1 LAKDEKQAA
10 LEAALKK
17 IEKNFGKGAVMR
29 MGEKVDTQISTV
41 PSGSLALDAALGVG
55 GYPRGRIVE
64 VYGPESSGKTTVAL
78 HAVAEVQK
86 RGGTAAY
93 IDAENAMDPAYAEA
107 LGVDID
113 QLILSQPNTGEEGLQ
128 IADTLISSGAID
140 IVVVDSV
147 AALVPRA
154 EIEGEMGD
162 SHVGLQAR
170 LMSQALRKLSGTIAK
185 TKTIAIF
192 INQIREKVGVMFGNP
207 ETTPGGRALKFYST
221 IRLEVRRAEQIKQGA
236 NVIGNRV
243 KIKVV
248 KNKVAPP
255 FKVAEVDI
263 MYGHGISQ
271 SGELLD
277 MAADQDIVDKAGSWY
292 SYKGEKIGQGREN
305 AKKYLEEHPDI
316 YEDIQGQVR
325 KAYGIDAESIADR
338 ENPEKIKE
346 KREKEADGKAK
357 AADSK
362 QEKDPEPVA
371 KDDKAQG

>member
-1 LAKDEKQAA
+1 MAKDEKQAA

-263 MYGHGISQ
+263 MYGQGISQ

-371 KDDKAQG
+371 KDDKSQG